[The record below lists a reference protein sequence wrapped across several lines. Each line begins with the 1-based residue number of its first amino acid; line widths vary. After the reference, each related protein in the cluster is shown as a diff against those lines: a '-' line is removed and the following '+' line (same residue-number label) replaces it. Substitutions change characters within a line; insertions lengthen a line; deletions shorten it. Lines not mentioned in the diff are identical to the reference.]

1 MIGHAAF
8 SVEPWR
14 LRETELD
21 VDLLRQSES
30 LFALGNGHVGWR
42 GNLDEGEPHGL
53 PGSYLCGVYEKRP
66 LPYAEAGYGNPE
78 SGQTV
83 INVTNGKV
91 IRLLVDD
98 EPLDLRYG
106 RLLAHERVLDFRAG
120 TLERTL
126 DWESFADRRVRV
138 RSTRLVSFTHRA
150 IAAVCYEV
158 EPIGDGPMRV
168 VLQSELVANEQL
180 PEHAGDP
187 RATAALRSPL
197 IAEEN
202 DCGGTSV
209 SLVHR
214 TEGSGL
220 TIAAAMENIVEIVGG
235 PEGSDNLDGV
245 EMHCDSFPDLGRATV
260 TTRLH
265 PGQKLRLVKLVAYG
279 WSHRRS
285 RPALID
291 QVNAALA
298 GARQV
303 GWSGLARDQRDFLDD
318 FWKHA
323 DVELEGDAEI
333 QQAVRFGL
341 FHVLQSGARAETR
354 AIPAKGLTGPGY
366 DGHTFWDTE
375 TFVLPVLTYTA
386 PHAAGDALRWR
397 HATLPRA
404 VERARQLG
412 LEGAA
417 FPWRTIHGEE
427 CSGYWPAGTAA
438 FHVSADIADAVVRY
452 LAATDDRDFEREA
465 GLELLVETARL
476 WRSLG
481 HHDNAGAF
489 RIDGVTGP
497 DEYTAVVDN
506 NTYTNLMACRNLRA
520 AADASERHPR
530 HSAVFGVDPEE
541 IATWREAADDMYI
554 PYDDALDVHQQA
566 EGFTGHQAWNFA
578 ETAAEQYPLLLNFPY
593 FDIYRKQVV
602 KQADL
607 VLAMLLCGD
616 AFTARQKERGFAY
629 YERLTVRDSSLSAC
643 AQAAVA
649 AEIGHLELAYDYLA
663 EAALMDLH
671 DLEHNTGDGLHIASL
686 AGSWIALVSGFGG
699 MREKDGEYSFAPRLP
714 EGLSRLAFTVQLR
727 GRCLRVETDGRT
739 ASYTLVAG
747 EPLRLR
753 HHGTELTVGTKQ
765 PETRPVPPVP
775 QLERPEQPPGREPV
789 ARRTSTS
796 HPGAG
801 G

>member
-1 MIGHAAF
+1 VIGLSAF

-14 LRETELD
+14 LRETELN
-21 VDLLRQSES
+21 VELLPQTES
-30 LFALGNGHVGWR
+30 LFALANGHVGWR

-53 PGSYLCGVYEKRP
+53 PGSYLCGVYETRP

-106 RLLAHERVLDFRAG
+106 RLFAHERVLDFRAG
-120 TLERTL
+120 TLERTV
-126 DWESFADRRVRV
+126 DWESYAHRRVRV
-138 RSTRLVSFTHRA
+138 SSTRLVSFTHRA
-150 IAAVCYEV
+150 IAAVAYEV

-180 PEHAGDP
+180 PERGGDP
-187 RATAALRSPL
+187 RAAAALRTPL
-197 IAEEN
+197 IAEEH
-202 DCGGTSV
+202 DCGGTTV
-209 SLVHR
+209 ALVHS
-214 TEGSGL
+214 TERSGL
-220 TIAAAMENIVEIVGG
+220 TVAAAMDNIIESPTGR
-235 PEGSDNLDGV
+235 DDV
-245 EMHCDSFPDLGRATV
+245 EMSCDSFPDLGRATV
-260 TTRLH
+260 TTRLR
-265 PGQKLRLVKLVAYG
+265 PGEKLRIVKLVAYG
-279 WSHRRS
+279 WSRRRS
-285 RPALID
+285 RPALVD

-303 GWSGLARDQRDFLDD
+303 GWDGLAKDQRDYLDD
-318 FWKHA
+318 FWGHA
-323 DVELEGDAEI
+323 DVELDGDEEI

-354 AIPAKGLTGPGY
+354 AIAAKGLTGPGY

-386 PHAAGDALRWR
+386 PHAAADALRWR
-397 HATLPRA
+397 HTTLPRA
-404 VERARQLG
+404 KERATQLG
-412 LEGAA
+412 LAGAA

-452 LAATDDRDFEREA
+452 LRATDDRDFGRET
-465 GLELLVETARL
+465 GLELLIETARL

-481 HHDNAGAF
+481 HHDHAGVF
-489 RIDGVTGP
+489 RVDGVTGP

-506 NTYTNLMACRNLRA
+506 NVYTNLMAARNLRSA
-520 AADASERHPR
+520 AEAAEHHPR
-530 HSAVFGVDPEE
+530 HAAAFGVDPEE
-541 IATWREAADDMYI
+541 IASWRQAASDMYI
-554 PYDDALDVHQQA
+554 PYDDALEVHQQS
-566 EGFTGHQAWNFA
+566 EGFTGHEEWNFA
-578 ETAAEQYPLLLNFPY
+578 STRPDQYPLLLHFPY

-616 AFTARQKERGFAY
+616 EFTDEQKERGFAY

-643 AQAAVA
+643 VQAAVA
-649 AEIGHLELAYDYLA
+649 AEIGHLALAYDYLT

-671 DLEHNTGDGLHIASL
+671 DLERNTGDGLHVASL
-686 AGSWIALVSGFGG
+686 AGAWIALVSGFGG
-699 MREKDGEYSFAPRLP
+699 MREHDGEFSFAPRLP
-714 EGLSRLAFTVQLR
+714 EGLSRLAFMVQVR
-727 GRCLRVETDGRT
+727 GRCLRVETDGR
-739 ASYTLVAG
+739 VARYRLMHG

-753 HHGTELTVGTKQ
+753 HHGTELTADA
-765 PETRPVPPVP
+765 EHDEELPVPPAP
-775 QLERPEQPPGREPV
+775 QLARPEQPHGRAPV

-796 HPGAG
+796 HPGAER
-801 G
+801 